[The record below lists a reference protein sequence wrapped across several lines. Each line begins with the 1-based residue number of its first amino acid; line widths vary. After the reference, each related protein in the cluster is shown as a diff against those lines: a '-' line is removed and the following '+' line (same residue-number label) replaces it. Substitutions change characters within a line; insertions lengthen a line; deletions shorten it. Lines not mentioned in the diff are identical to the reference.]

1 MVILWFLWEI
11 ISELCDYTVGAVE
24 LFFMAEKYN
33 ETEILNELEGLCDI
47 VPQELEL
54 EVHI

>member
-1 MVILWFLWEI
+1 
-11 ISELCDYTVGAVE
+11 VE